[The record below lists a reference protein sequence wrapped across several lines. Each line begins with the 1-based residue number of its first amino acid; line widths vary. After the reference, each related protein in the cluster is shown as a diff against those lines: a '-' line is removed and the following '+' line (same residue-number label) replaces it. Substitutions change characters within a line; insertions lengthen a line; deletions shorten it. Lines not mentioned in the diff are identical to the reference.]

1 MDLIRLV
8 DRLQAELQMQQDAG
22 QDVRAVMNSD
32 AMPFGAFDQ
41 LPRSVKRFEFGAKN
55 IPSALPPRVIR
66 WLP

>member
-41 LPRSVKRFEFGAKN
+41 LPRSVKRFEFGAK
-55 IPSALPPRVIR
+55 IFHPRYPLV
-66 WLP
+66 

>member
-32 AMPFGAFDQ
+32 AMPFGAFGDKVTVCITKFY
-41 LPRSVKRFEFGAKN
+41 L
-55 IPSALPPRVIR
+55 
-66 WLP
+66 